1 MQLRAAAS
9 GLLLAL
15 LAGQTV
21 AASFDCSKASSFPE
35 KEICR
40 DGYLSGLDDWL
51 AKSYKTALEVNPAQY
66 EAVRQSQRE
75 WLDTRDAC
83 TDQKCLDK
91 TIGARIQALDQYV
104 TAERGKSASALAQA
118 QLIKHQ
124 EEEAIRQRQTEER
137 LATEEAARQ
146 TQIENQR
153 QQAIIELQQRAQAA
167 QAIESQRAIE
177 HQQALSPNPAVPT
190 TPTGCASFECNL
202 VLAVIPRAGEISV
215 AAVQIQPGLE
225 VHAAGWCA
233 SDSLGDVEAPSGASN
248 HLQRLHG
255 CRNYE
260 PLAGCRRGT
269 GLLDELARAPRQLAM
284 VAGLT
289 GFMLALMFA
298 VYASVR
304 TNQGWLSISLSL
316 IAKMTLVSVFYAV
329 LGALVASLFVST
341 KYKGES
347 QARANARNRREKK
360 ETMAMIAALTTAY
373 TFLSAWLCRR
383 QEFIPVSE
391 CLAFD
396 STASVA

>member
-51 AKSYKTALEVNPAQY
+51 AKSYRTALEVNPDQY

-75 WLDTRDAC
+75 WLATRDAC

-118 QLIKHQ
+118 QLIKRQ

-177 HQQALSPNPAVPT
+177 HQQALAQIPQYQPAQQVAQASSATSFSPSYRAPEKSLWQQFKSSPAWKYMLLAGALLT
-190 TPTGCASFECNL
+190 AWAMWRHHQGQATIYNDYTDAAITNL
-202 VLAVIPRAGEISV
+202 LPAAGVVLAFLMNW
-215 AAVQIQPGLE
+215 LE
-225 VHAAGWCA
+225 
-233 SDSLGDVEAPSGASN
+233 L
-248 HLQRLHG
+248 
-255 CRNYE
+255 
-260 PLAGCRRGT
+260 
-269 GLLDELARAPRQLAM
+269 PRQLAM

>member
-1 MQLRAAAS
+1 M
-9 GLLLAL
+9 
-15 LAGQTV
+15 TV
-21 AASFDCSKASSFPE
+21 
-35 KEICR
+35 
-40 DGYLSGLDDWL
+40 
-51 AKSYKTALEVNPAQY
+51 KS
-66 EAVRQSQRE
+66 
-75 WLDTRDAC
+75 
-83 TDQKCLDK
+83 
-91 TIGARIQALDQYV
+91 ALDQYV

-137 LATEEAARQ
+137 LAIEEAARQ

-167 QAIESQRAIE
+167 QAIESQRVIE
-177 HQQALSPNPAVPT
+177 HQQALAQIPQYQPPQQVAQASSAPSFSPSYRAPEKSLWQQFKSSPAWKYMLLAGALLT
-190 TPTGCASFECNL
+190 AWAMWRHHQGQATIYNDYTDAAITNL
-202 VLAVIPRAGEISV
+202 LPAAGVVLAFLMNW
-215 AAVQIQPGLE
+215 LE
-225 VHAAGWCA
+225 
-233 SDSLGDVEAPSGASN
+233 L
-248 HLQRLHG
+248 
-255 CRNYE
+255 
-260 PLAGCRRGT
+260 
-269 GLLDELARAPRQLAM
+269 PRQLAM

>member
-1 MQLRAAAS
+1 MQLRAAVS

-35 KEICR
+35 TEICR
-40 DGYLSGLDDWL
+40 DGYLSGLDEWL
-51 AKSYKTALEVNPAQY
+51 ARSYKTALEVNPGQSD
-66 EAVRQSQRE
+66 AVRQSQRE
-75 WLDTRDAC
+75 WLATRNAC
-83 TDQKCLDK
+83 TDQQCLDS

-104 TAERGKSASALAQA
+104 TAEKGKAASALAHA
-118 QLIKHQ
+118 QLNKHQ
-124 EEEAIRQRQTEER
+124 EAEAIRQRQTAER

-146 TQIENQR
+146 AQIENQR
-153 QQAIIELQQRAQAA
+153 QLAIIELQQRAQAA
-167 QAIESQRAIE
+167 QALETQRAGE
-177 HQQALSPNPAVPT
+177 HQQVPAQMPQYQPPQKVAPASSATSSSPSYRSPEKSLWQQFKSSPAWKYLLLAGALLTAWAMWRHHQGQTTIYNDYTDAAITNLLPAAGV
-190 TPTGCASFECNL
+190 
-202 VLAVIPRAGEISV
+202 VLAFLMNW
-215 AAVQIQPGLE
+215 LE
-225 VHAAGWCA
+225 
-233 SDSLGDVEAPSGASN
+233 L
-248 HLQRLHG
+248 
-255 CRNYE
+255 
-260 PLAGCRRGT
+260 
-269 GLLDELARAPRQLAM
+269 PRQLAM

-289 GFMLALMFA
+289 GFMFALMFA

-304 TNQGWLSISLSL
+304 TNQGWMSISLSL

-329 LGALVASLFVST
+329 IGALVASLFLST

-360 ETMAMIAALTTAY
+360 ETMAMISVLTTAY

-383 QEFIPVSE
+383 QEFISVSE